1 MPMKEIRNPNKNIL
15 GKIVL
20 KNLLLPL
27 LFNDAKT
34 DGETTVVKN
43 IIDPI
48 KSDSKILVI
57 KTIKSTY
64 LDIRLSMLN
73 SFGPFIA
80 KIKNPPAKAT
90 FFKKLVKVIGS
101 AKSRR
106 KIKAVA
112 KQNNPSA
119 TDINLTW

>member
-80 KIKNPPAKAT
+80 KIKNPPAKAI
-90 FFKKLVKVIGS
+90 FFKKLVKVIWS
-101 AKSRR
+101 AKSLR
-106 KIKAVA
+106 KITAVA